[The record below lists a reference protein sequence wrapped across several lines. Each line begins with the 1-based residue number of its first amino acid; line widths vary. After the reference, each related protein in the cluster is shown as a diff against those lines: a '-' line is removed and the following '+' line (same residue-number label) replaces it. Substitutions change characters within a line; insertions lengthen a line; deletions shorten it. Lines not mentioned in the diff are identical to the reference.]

1 MRADRDSS
9 FFSDLD
15 APETPRTAMSRRD
28 IRRRAARRRNR
39 IVTVLVAPVALAG
52 AFYGGFSVLGG
63 GADDAAQIVS
73 APLDDDANAQS
84 ADAAASPTSKVPGPK
99 VSSATPKTV
108 RTTTDGASRE
118 QVRTPAPTKSTT
130 SKAAAKPST
139 STTTKTTRKPAPS
152 TTKTT
157 TAAGSGTTNNA
168 AEAEVLRL
176 VNVERGKVGCKPVT
190 ADATLTTVARAHS
203 KDMAVKGY
211 FSHDTPG
218 GKDPF
223 ERMSDAGYKYS
234 WAAENIAAGQSDAA
248 AVMDSWMNSK
258 GHKANIL
265 NCKLT
270 ELGVGMWKQSG
281 SQYGVYWTQDF
292 GTPR

>member
-1 MRADRDSS
+1 
-9 FFSDLD
+9 
-15 APETPRTAMSRRD
+15 MSRRD

-39 IVTVLVAPVALAG
+39 IATVLVAPVALAG
-52 AFYGGFSVLGG
+52 AFYAGFSVLGG
-63 GADDAAQIVS
+63 GDADTAQIVS
-73 APLDDDANAQS
+73 APLDDDAAAQNPES
-84 ADAAASPTSKVPGPK
+84 SESPTSKVPGPK
-99 VSSATPKTV
+99 VSTAAPKAS
-108 RTTTDGASRE
+108 RTTSDGASRE
-118 QVRTPAPTKSTT
+118 QVRTPAPTKSSTT

-139 STTTKTTRKPAPS
+139 STTTKTTKKPAPATS
-152 TTKTT
+152 KTT
-157 TAAGSGTTNNA
+157 TAAGNGTTNNA

-176 VNVERGKVGCKPVT
+176 VNVERAKAGCKAVT

-203 KDMAVKGY
+203 KDMAAKGY

-234 WAAENIAAGQSDAA
+234 WAAENIAAGQGDAA
-248 AVMDSWMNSK
+248 SVMGSWMNSK
-258 GHKANIL
+258 GHRENIL

-281 SQYGVYWTQDF
+281 SQYGIYWTQDF